1 MAVNLTNRS
10 TEVLNNSAWRAVES
24 AVFDIQTYYLWVI
37 FALGF
42 PGNCA
47 TIVTVIKMSPARSLT
62 VYIALLAVVDNL
74 AIVNKLLLFVMLD
87 NGLHIQN
94 AGCRILGYLGNFL
107 ITFANWLLVA
117 MSVERFAAVWFP
129 FKVGQSWTFK
139 KSLTAVFLV
148 ALPLSLLFLHLFWTI
163 QFIDDGPGMVF
174 CDVAEKYQYFM
185 MHVWYWI
192 NITVY
197 AIIPCVLLLV
207 FNCLIVGGIIKSG
220 KAQKYLKSNHGSQK
234 SKSCADRH
242 RQVTIML
249 VTAAITLVI
258 LTTPRCVMLI
268 LTPYWTPNQNSM
280 EGALKYLIDTLAF
293 VLCDVTHAINFYV
306 YSLSAKRF
314 RFQFVQL
321 FLCRRRKMAP
331 VNTQYFSLSSRAS
344 LRFQMSAVAE
354 EHNEKN
360 ILKCSRS
367 LND

>member
-1 MAVNLTNRS
+1 MFEVRMAANLTNGS
-10 TEVLNNSAWRAVES
+10 TEVTDDSAWKAVES
-24 AVFDIQTYYLWVI
+24 VAFDIQTYYLWVI

-74 AIVNKLLLFVMLD
+74 AIINKLLLFVLLD
-87 NGLHIQN
+87 NGVHLQDV
-94 AGCRILGYLGNFL
+94 GCKILGYFGNFL

-139 KSLTAVFLV
+139 KSLIAVVLV
-148 ALPLSLLFLHLFWTI
+148 ALPLSVLFLHLFWMIKFVTE
-163 QFIDDGPGMVF
+163 GPGMVY
-174 CDVAEKYQYFM
+174 CDVEETYKHFM
-185 MHVWYWI
+185 MHIWYWI
-192 NITVY
+192 NVIVY
-197 AIIPCVLLLV
+197 AVIPCTLLLV

-220 KAQKYLKSNHGSQK
+220 KAQKYLNSNYGNQKSN
-234 SKSCADRH
+234 SCADRH

-258 LTTPRCVMLI
+258 LTTPRCVILV
-268 LTPYWTPNQNSM
+268 LTPYWTPEQNSM
-280 EGALKYLIDTLAF
+280 KGAVKYLIDTLAF

-306 YSLSAKRF
+306 YSLSARRF

-321 FLCRRRKMAP
+321 FMCRRRKMAP
-331 VNTQYFSLSSRAS
+331 VNTQYFSLSPRAS
-344 LRFQMSAVAE
+344 LRVQMSFVGE
-354 EHNEKN
+354 EHGNN
-360 ILKCSRS
+360 
-367 LND
+367 